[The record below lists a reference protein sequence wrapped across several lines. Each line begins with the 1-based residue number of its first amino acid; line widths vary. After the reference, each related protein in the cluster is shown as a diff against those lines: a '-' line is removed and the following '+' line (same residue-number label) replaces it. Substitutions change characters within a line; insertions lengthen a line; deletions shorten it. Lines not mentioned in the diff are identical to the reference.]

1 MYSYLPF
8 VLNKKK
14 KEKKIVGALF
24 DAVGM
29 IMAP

>member
-8 VLNKKK
+8 VLNKKYVF
-14 KEKKIVGALF
+14 VGALYLF
-24 DAVGM
+24 DAVEM